1 MDKYRK
7 GAEKKLTNK
16 VHPDTIAREALVN
29 AEFSSREREQL
40 FNTAYGDILVD
51 YFVAWLK
58 TEPHETKSREFLYST
73 CMALGDV
80 KAKLIQYETYG
91 NNIPH
96 IDSTHKDD
104 S

>member
-1 MDKYRK
+1 MQSS
-7 GAEKKLTNK
+7 
-16 VHPDTIAREALVN
+16 PREN
-29 AEFSSREREQL
+29 GNNL

-80 KAKLIQYETYG
+80 KSKLIQYETYG
-91 NNIPH
+91 NNIP
-96 IDSTHKDD
+96 TYRLYP
-104 S
+104 